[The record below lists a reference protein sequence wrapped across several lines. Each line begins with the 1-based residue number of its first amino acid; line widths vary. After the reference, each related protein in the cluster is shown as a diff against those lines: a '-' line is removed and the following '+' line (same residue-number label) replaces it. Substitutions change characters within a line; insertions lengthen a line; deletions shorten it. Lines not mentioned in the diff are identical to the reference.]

1 MIIFTINAFYL
12 DYNIKQGYND
22 STDDFYPD
30 FDITDETNLNIAA
43 GPEIF
48 VDPFIINFSKI
59 WNFFRTNYQSD
70 LDMNKDTYYRF
81 GNNLGAVSFDKVYSV
96 DNFLIQDLIK
106 RRYRCYWN
114 F

>member
-1 MIIFTINAFYL
+1 MIFINTFSSKLKGKKGHNYFKMALCVFFIFIFTINAFYL

-70 LDMNKDTYYRF
+70 LDMNKDME
-81 GNNLGAVSFDKVYSV
+81 L
-96 DNFLIQDLIK
+96 LILI
-106 RRYRCYWN
+106 
-114 F
+114 